1 MTTAAIVQARSAQFQ
16 DKDLILQPLGAKSA
30 LIRVLD
36 RCARIAGVD
45 QVICTIPESEV
56 ETQLALEI
64 LRNGHLLSV
73 GPDSDPL
80 ADLTHAVEDFGVETV
95 VLVSAA
101 SSFIDPAICAK
112 VLELYGSARA
122 DYACNTM
129 PALFPRGLECEVFP
143 AVLAAEANRI
153 AREDYARADAT
164 LWMREH
170 VYLQKANLRGPGG
183 GLETLNWS
191 VTNQAQL
198 DYARLL
204 FAELGEIAAEASAA
218 ELAALCLRRPDLS
231 GEASDVAGEGNPVAH
246 LRADIESA
254 VASLKIAA

>member
-16 DKDLILQPLGAKSA
+16 DKDLILQPLGSKSA

-80 ADLTHAVEDFGVETV
+80 ADLTHAVQDYGVETV

-101 SSFIDPAICAK
+101 SPFVDPAICAK
-112 VLELYGSARA
+112 VLELYKTARA
-122 DYACNTM
+122 DYACNNM
-129 PALFPRGLECEVFP
+129 PALFPQGLECEVFP
-143 AVLAAEANRI
+143 AVLAAEADRI
-153 AREDYARADAT
+153 AREDYAREDAT

-183 GLETLNWS
+183 GLESLNWS
-191 VTNQAQL
+191 VTNTDELQF
-198 DYARLL
+198 ARML
-204 FAELGEIAAEASAA
+204 FNELGEGAGEASAA
-218 ELAALCLRRPDLS
+218 EIAALCLRRPDLVGERS
-231 GEASDVAGEGNPVAH
+231 DVVGEANPVEH

>member
-16 DKDLILQPLGAKSA
+16 DKDLILQSLGEKTA

-80 ADLTHAVEDFGVETV
+80 ADLTHAVEDYGVETV

-101 SSFIDPAICAK
+101 SPFIDPAICAK
-112 VLELYGSARA
+112 VLELYGSASA

-129 PALFPRGLECEVFP
+129 PALFPQGLECEVFP

-153 AREDYARADAT
+153 AREDYAREDAT

-183 GLETLNWS
+183 GLESLNWS
-191 VTNQAQL
+191 VSNQAQL
-198 DYARLL
+198 DQARLL
-204 FAELGEIAAEASAA
+204 FDELGEAAAEASAA

-231 GEASDVAGEGNPVAH
+231 GEVSEAAGEGNPIAH